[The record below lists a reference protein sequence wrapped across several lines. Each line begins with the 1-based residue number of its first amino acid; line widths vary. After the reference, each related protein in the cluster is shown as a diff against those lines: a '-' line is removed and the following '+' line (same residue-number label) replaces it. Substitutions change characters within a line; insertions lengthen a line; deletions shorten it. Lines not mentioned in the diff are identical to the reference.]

1 MTSARMIPPSPA
13 TGPAGRRPMTTHPGA
28 RSARCAGS
36 LLLLALA
43 CALHGADSDD
53 DLPVSWV
60 DASGDLFAGENG
72 GAAVWRMTAWPGT
85 ATVVASVT
93 THGLWASD
101 DAGAHWRRLGQPGQ
115 RPPDAGQA
123 VQFLLDPKD
132 ARTLWCSGMYGFGCW
147 RSSDGGA
154 SFAKL
159 GDQAHLDGLGVDFS
173 DPART
178 TILIGLHERDR
189 SLHLSADGGASFHL
203 IGDHLPEGTG
213 FSTLPIVL
221 DASTFITNTSGWG
234 DKKWGIWRSQDA
246 GQSWAKVAD
255 AGPADHPLI
264 ARSGA
269 IFYPLLWEMDHIVSR
284 DHGLTWQKLRA
295 PVRGLLI
302 ELPDGT
308 LVGLGGD
315 GRAKLFASSDDGA
328 TWKPFG
334 DEVPFKPVGLIYD
347 PAHQAFIAYRSEKGP
362 GPLLVA
368 RWELHQEPA
377 AAIMAG
383 SGGVRTAWDGKGHA
397 GGNGWGGVSAQAAVT
412 KAGGQALAFA
422 VANAAESQAGW
433 NWTNWSTSGMT
444 DTSSCTHLQFWCKVQ
459 GEQKPAAIAVQLC
472 CGPSKNTSA
481 EVALLPI
488 EPQLLDGGWH
498 RLRIPLA
505 SLLAGATGF
514 DARSV
519 FELRL
524 KTRSPQAITASV
536 VVDTIRFVTLAAGAA
551 AVPR

>member
-1 MTSARMIPPSPA
+1 MSNHRSVP
-13 TGPAGRRPMTTHPGA
+13 TGPGA
-28 RSARCAGS
+28 WT
-36 LLLLALA
+36 LLLLVLA
-43 CALHGADSDD
+43 CTLRATDSDD
-53 DLPVSWV
+53 DLPISWV

-72 GAAVWRMTAWPGT
+72 GSAVWRMLAWPGAKT
-85 ATVVASVT
+85 LVASVT
-93 THGLWASD
+93 KHGLWASS
-101 DAGAHWRRLGQPGQ
+101 DAGAHWQRLGQPGQ

-123 VQFLLDPKD
+123 VQFLLDAQD

-154 SFAKL
+154 TFVKL
-159 GDQAHLDGLGVDFS
+159 GDQAHLDGIGVDGG
-173 DPART
+173 DPAHK

-189 SLHLSADGGASFHL
+189 SLHLSTDGGASFHL
-203 IGDHLPEGTG
+203 IGDRLPEGTG

-246 GQSWAKVAD
+246 GATWAKVAD
-255 AGPADHPLI
+255 AGAADYALI
-264 ARSGA
+264 ARSGT
-269 IFYPLLWEMDHIVSR
+269 IFYPLLWEMDHIASR
-284 DHGLTWQKLRA
+284 DHGLTWQKLKA

-315 GRAKLFASSDDGA
+315 GRAKLFASGDDGM
-328 TWKPFG
+328 TWTPFG

-347 PAHQAFIAYRSEKGP
+347 PVHNAFVAYRSEKGP

-368 RWELHQEPA
+368 RWELHQEVA
-377 AAIMAG
+377 AAIKAG
-383 SGGVRTAWDGKGHA
+383 NGGVRTAWDGKGHA
-397 GGNGWGGVSAQAAVT
+397 GGNGWGGVTAQAAVT
-412 KAGGQALAFA
+412 KAGGQALSFA
-422 VANAAESQAGW
+422 IANAAESQAGW

-444 DTSSCTHLQFWCKVQ
+444 DVTSCTHLQFWCKVS

-481 EVALLPI
+481 EVALLPL

-498 RLRIPLA
+498 RVRIPLA
-505 SLLAGATGF
+505 MLEDGATGF

-524 KTRSPQAITASV
+524 KTKSTQAITGAV
-536 VVDTIRFVTLAAGAA
+536 IVDTIRFVTLAGHAAPAGK
-551 AVPR
+551 